1 MTRASSLM
9 PGASVEPS
17 ARRSVAVIAV
27 VAVEPPALKQDEHQE
42 QDPDGWADGLL
53 QMLHG
58 FEGTAPEPFSGT
70 RDGHRSRRRAMRANM
85 VASRTAAPPGSLLK
99 YT

>member
-27 VAVEPPALKQDEHQE
+27 IAEVPVEPPALQQDEHQE
-42 QDPDGWADGLL
+42 QDPDHWADGLL

-58 FEGTAPEPFSGT
+58 FEGTAPEPCSST
-70 RDGHRSRRRAMRANM
+70 ARGHRSRRRAMRAN
-85 VASRTAAPPGSLLK
+85 VGRVENGRPAR
-99 YT
+99 